1 MGVEFW
7 AAVATG
13 IFSVSGVVITVVWG
27 NKKAEKTAK
36 KHSDLTIYRIDQL
49 EEKVN
54 KHNNL
59 IERMYDVEGRLD
71 VDEEKIN
78 VANVYLT
85 L

>member
-1 MGVEFW
+1 MSGEFW

-13 IFSVSGVVITVVWG
+13 FFSVLGVIITVSRG
-27 NKKAEKTAK
+27 NK
-36 KHSDLTIYRIDQL
+36 LTVYRINQL

-78 VANVYLT
+78 VANKRIKDLEGYHK
-85 L
+85 